1 MRKLF
6 EDGSL
11 LPNGTRVMYKKLLAE
26 RVPAKFKELGFQPV
40 TTARKKSLPRR
51 WFRDRGTIF
60 DIVAFDWDT
69 YDPSL
74 IVDFRSF
81 DHPDDLYQCRNDL
94 KSVNEWDFGLRAYM
108 KPKYSGWFKPSLISC
123 WLNQQREMSRVVD
136 ALLVSLV
143 DVDHVMQG
151 GTPSTPMKDK
161 DSWCDPRLPDSPPPW
176 GEPGGKRISNY
187 HLPPY
192 RVGKGNKCATWEL

>member
-1 MRKLF
+1 VFKDGLF
-6 EDGSL
+6 FPDGTKSL
-11 LPNGTRVMYKKLLAE
+11 LKAHIAE

-51 WFRDRGTIF
+51 WYRDRGTIF
-60 DIVAFDWDT
+60 DIIAFDWYT
-69 YDPSL
+69 YDRPSF

-81 DHPDDLYQCRNDL
+81 DHPDDLYQCHNDL
-94 KSVNEWDFGLRAYM
+94 KSVGEYDFGLRAYM
-108 KPKYSGWFKPSLISC
+108 KPKYSGWFKPSLILC
-123 WLNQQREMSRVVD
+123 WVNRKQAVSRVVD

-151 GTPSTPMKDK
+151 GTPSTPMKDG
-161 DSWCDPRLPDSPPPW
+161 SGWRDPRLPDSPPPW

-192 RVGKGNKCATWEL
+192 RVGKGDKCATWEL